1 MCFIQ
6 MPLGKA
12 AHKAAA
18 GASALLG
25 EAAAAGGAAALLS
38 EATAATAATFEDEAQ
53 RSFRR
58 RSLGTAAAGCKPVPG
73 EEGRHARAGRGER
86 A

>member
-6 MPLGKA
+6 MPLGEA
-12 AHKAAA
+12 AHE
-18 GASALLG
+18 GGGGRLHALLG
-25 EAAAAGGAAALLS
+25 QAAAAA
-38 EATAATAATFEDEAQ
+38 AATFEDEAQ
-53 RSFRR
+53 PSVRR
-58 RSLGTAAAGCKPVPG
+58 CPSGTAAAGSKPVRG